1 MTQSDASPLPA
12 AVDELWWRRAEL
24 SPADTEARAVVVSAV
39 DMLDG
44 GKARVA
50 EVSGTGEV
58 VVDERARRAVMLA
71 FRVLGVSRSQVGDFH
86 HHDRVPLKAFVDGV
100 RVVPGAIARWGSYLA
115 PGVVLM
121 PSFVDIGAHV
131 DEGSTVGTW
140 VSIGSCAQVGRNV
153 HLSGGVGVGESGG
166 RHGEEAFLAVGE
178 RTVPAIV
185 EDGALVGDRAVITD
199 GARVGRGAV
208 IGAGTILS
216 GSTPVIDVRTGEEL
230 DRGRVPDR
238 CVATGGT
245 RRREFPGGAFG
256 LGCVLVLERLEEGHR
271 PGRAELDRILHGQG
285 RRRGTSCGH

>member
-24 SPADTEARAVVVSAV
+24 SPADAEARAVVVSAV
-39 DMLDG
+39 DMLDS

-50 EVSGTGEV
+50 EVSRTGEV

-71 FRVLGVSRSQVGDFH
+71 FRVLGMVRSQVGDFH
-86 HHDRVPLKAFVDGV
+86 HHDRVPLKTSVEGV

-140 VSIGSCAQVGRNV
+140 VSIGVGVQIGRNV
-153 HLSGGVGVGESGG
+153 RLSGGAGVGETGGQDGAEDPRATGEPSG
-166 RHGEEAFLAVGE
+166 R
-178 RTVPAIV
+178 VPVVV
-185 EDGALVGDRAVITD
+185 EDGALIGGGAVIVD

-208 IGAGTILS
+208 VGAGTVLS
-216 GSTPVIDVRTGEEL
+216 GSTPVVDVRTGEEL
-230 DRGRVPDR
+230 DRGRVPDW

-245 RRREFPGGAFG
+245 RWREFPGGGFG
-256 LGCVLVLERLEEGHR
+256 LRCVLVLERLEEGHR
-271 PGRAELDRILHGQG
+271 PGRAELDRLLHG
-285 RRRGTSCGH
+285 